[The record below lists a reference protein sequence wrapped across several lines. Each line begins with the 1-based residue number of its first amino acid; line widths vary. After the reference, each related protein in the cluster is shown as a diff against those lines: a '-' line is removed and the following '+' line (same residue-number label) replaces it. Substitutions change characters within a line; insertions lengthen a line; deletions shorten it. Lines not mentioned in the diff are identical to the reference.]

1 MPFLGLEIIRIAS
14 LIPESLAPCKNDQY
28 LGSVASPA
36 NKSLGLLSEGRGWPV
51 TKNVFSVDAN
61 EAAL

>member
-1 MPFLGLEIIRIAS
+1 MTS

-36 NKSLGLLSEGRGWPV
+36 NKSLGSFSDGKGWPV
-51 TKNVFSVDAN
+51 TKNVFSFEVN